1 MKGGNAFF
9 KEAISQLLT
18 QQPSVAAVLQRIT
31 MQILRA
37 IIRREQSNLEKKVT
51 LVLMIVNMYRLLEPN
66 FYQFCVQAVVLEYCA
81 FDTQTKQQQA
91 FSVLLSLLSDIDWKR
106 KRFLP
111 NAKEVIAKIQV
122 ATI

>member
-31 MQILRA
+31 MQILRS

-51 LVLMIVNMYRLLEPN
+51 LVLMIVNMYRELEPN
-66 FYQFCVQAVVLEYCA
+66 FYQFCV
-81 FDTQTKQQQA
+81 
-91 FSVLLSLLSDIDWKR
+91 
-106 KRFLP
+106 
-111 NAKEVIAKIQV
+111 
-122 ATI
+122 